1 VTVDALVVRG
11 LTRRFGR
18 RAAVEAL
25 DLRVVEG
32 DVYGFLGPNGAG
44 KTTALRCIL
53 GLLRPDVGEITVF
66 GATGLAARRSVGAIV
81 ETPAFHGWLSGLENL
96 RLSAAYAGLTGVEA
110 DREIAR
116 VLERVALTGRAR
128 DAAGAYSLGMRQRL
142 ALARALLGRPRLLL
156 LDEPTNG
163 LDPSGMREVRELVR
177 SLALHDRITVVL
189 SSHLLA
195 EVQQVCNRV
204 GILSEG
210 RLKAEG
216 SVAEL
221 LAGEASPRR
230 SVEIGSAEPAKLRE
244 AVSRMTE
251 VEVEGAGAEGR
262 VRLRITGLGVPDLV
276 RRLVQAGVPVESVL
290 PERRNLEDVFVE
302 VTTGSPR

>member
-1 VTVDALVVRG
+1 
-11 LTRRFGR
+11 
-18 RAAVEAL
+18 
-25 DLRVVEG
+25 
-32 DVYGFLGPNGAG
+32 
-44 KTTALRCIL
+44 
-53 GLLRPDVGEITVF
+53 
-66 GATGLAARRSVGAIV
+66 
-81 ETPAFHGWLSGLENL
+81 
-96 RLSAAYAGLTGVEA
+96 
-110 DREIAR
+110 
-116 VLERVALTGRAR
+116 VLERVALTERSR
-128 DAAGAYSLGMRQRL
+128 DAAGGYSLGMRQRL

-156 LDEPTNG
+156 LGEPTNG

-230 SVEIGSAEPAKLRE
+230 SVEIGTGDPTKLR
-244 AVSRMTE
+244 AALATMTE
-251 VEVEGAGAEGR
+251 VELEGAGAEGR
-262 VRLRITGLGVPDLV
+262 VRLRVTGLAVPELV
-276 RRLVQAGVPVESVL
+276 RRLVEAGVPVESVL